1 MVAADRVGLSW
12 RGDLA
17 GEILRHLD
25 AIDALEVIA
34 EDWLRAPRRRVD
46 ALAELARARPLTLH
60 GVSLGAAS
68 AAPVD
73 AARLDR
79 LARLV
84 GRVQP
89 AGWSEHLAFVRA
101 GGLELGHLAAPPR
114 TPHTVDGTVANVRR
128 AAAAVGIPPAL
139 ENVATLIDP
148 PCSTLGEAAWV
159 GAIVQGA
166 AAPLLLDL
174 HNLWANAVNFG
185 HDAQGL
191 LHALPLHRVA
201 EVHLA
206 GGRWWGARVPGVAHE
221 RLLDDHLHDVPAEVY
236 ALLEAL
242 AAAVPQPLTVIVERE
257 GRHPPF
263 AQMLQQLQRARAALA
278 RGRASATAAARAA
291 GTAVGSAAWA
301 EAA

>member
-1 MVAADRVGLSW
+1 MAATDRVGLAW

-17 GEILRHLD
+17 GDILRHLD

-34 EDWLRAPRRRVD
+34 EDWLHAPRRRLD
-46 ALAELARARPLTLH
+46 ALAELARTRPLTLH

-68 AAPVD
+68 AVPVD
-73 AARLDR
+73 GARLDR

-89 AGWSEHLAFVRA
+89 AGWSEHLAFVR
-101 GGLELGHLAAPPR
+101 GGGVELGHLAAPPR
-114 TPHTVDGTVANVRR
+114 TPHTVDGTVANLRR
-128 AAAAVGIPPAL
+128 AAQAVGLPPAV

-148 PCSTLGEAAWV
+148 PCSTLDEPAWV
-159 GAIVQGA
+159 GAIVRGA
-166 AAPLLLDL
+166 GVPLLLDL
-174 HNLWANAVNFG
+174 HNLWANALNFG
-185 HDAQGL
+185 HDARVL
-191 LHALPLHRVA
+191 LHALPLERVH

-206 GGRWWGARVPGVAHE
+206 GGRWWGERVPGAGRA

-242 AAAVPQPLTVIVERE
+242 AAAVPQPLTVILERE

-263 AQMLQQLQRARAALA
+263 EVMLQQIGQARAALA
-278 RGRASATAAARAA
+278 RGRAAAPWR
-291 GTAVGSAAWA
+291 